1 MKKNHLHKITIVL
14 LLCLGTLFTFAETV
28 KYEAEDASYG
38 GGNWVGNSDAGFS
51 GTGYVRNFNDVGS
64 YVEFSITDATAGAQD
79 VTVYST
85 TGQAGSLNLYV
96 NGAFVRKVSI
106 PTTGGWSNWRGYAV
120 NVTLNAG
127 NNTIKFIHESDNTG
141 NFFYYVD
148 YLTVDLNAIAVTGV
162 SVSPSTLS
170 MPDLTTSQLSATVTP
185 EDASNKTVT
194 WSSSNTAV
202 ATVSSSGLVSA
213 LTPGEATITAT
224 TNSGNLTSSCIVTV
238 TPSGLV
244 KYEAE
249 DATRIDTYIVSDWP
263 GYSGIGFINH
273 FGAVG
278 NSVQFTI
285 TGANAGAQDITV
297 SYATGTGIVLNL
309 YVNDVLVGPA
319 NFANTGGWGN
329 WTNHVDNVTL
339 NAGTNTIKYQ
349 KDVSADSWLNFDY
362 LTVAGSNAVSGVT
375 VSPEVLS
382 ITDIS
387 SSQLTATV
395 LPSGASN
402 KTVTWS
408 SSDENVATV
417 SENGLVTGVAVGNA
431 TITVTTVDGGKTA
444 TCAVTVT
451 SSAILIHGSIIK
463 RNEPLNEV
471 IDWTNGT
478 TFPDNSTVD
487 YKIVTIGGKLW
498 ATIVGTGYNLHF
510 QPWSSQIRLY
520 PLASSEDNMWEL
532 TKYNAPNN
540 VVSDLGTNTTIV
552 TACSYPNPEF
562 NQIRIVQS
570 QMDAY
575 SGTVLTDYN
584 VNAPSSG
591 LTGDTQ
597 KPLLTAVSI
606 GAQNGTTIPVSCTAS
621 DNSGDYFY
629 IVRDVANNFNFVS
642 FTNDFTVTGLTEGVT
657 YTLSVVAV
665 DFSGNQSDGLTTSH
679 TSADD
684 TTGGI
689 LLSQNPFS
697 TGTLSIK
704 LPEGASQLSIFD
716 LTGKTVYQTKVTK
729 NEYLIDQSVLKSG
742 GIYMV
747 NVMTAQ
753 GLKNQKLIVTK

>member
-1 MKKNHLHKITIVL
+1 MKKNHLHKILIVL
-14 LLCLGTLFTFAETV
+14 FLCLGTLFTFAETV

-38 GGNWVGNSDAGFS
+38 GDNWVGDSDAGFS
-51 GTGYVRNFNDVGS
+51 GTGYLRNFNDVGS

-79 VTVYST
+79 VKIYYT

-96 NGAFVRKVSI
+96 NGTFVRKVSI
-106 PTTGGWSNWRGYAV
+106 PSTGGWSNWQGYAV

-148 YLTVDLNAIAVTGV
+148 YLTVELNAIAVTGV

-185 EDASNKTVT
+185 TDASNKTVT

-362 LTVAGSNAVSGVT
+362 LTVEGSNVSVTGVT
-375 VSPEVLS
+375 MSSTTLS
-382 ITDIS
+382 VAVNAT
-387 SSQLTATV
+387 SQLTATV
-395 LPSGASN
+395 APMDASN
-402 KTVTWS
+402 KAVAWS
-408 SSDENVATV
+408 SSDTGVATV
-417 SENGLVTGVAVGNA
+417 SASGLVTGVAAGDA
-431 TITVTTVDGGKTA
+431 TITVTTVDGSYTA
-444 TCAVTVT
+444 TCDVTVT
-451 SSAILIHGSIIK
+451 SSDPTKYEAE
-463 RNEPLNEV
+463 NAA
-471 IDWTNGT
+471 
-478 TFPDNSTVD
+478 
-487 YKIVTIGGKLW
+487 YGGGNW
-498 ATIVGTGYNLHF
+498 VGDSDAGFSGTGYL
-510 QPWSSQIRLY
+510 R
-520 PLASSEDNMWEL
+520 
-532 TKYNAPNN
+532 
-540 VVSDLGTNTTIV
+540 
-552 TACSYPNPEF
+552 
-562 NQIRIVQS
+562 
-570 QMDAY
+570 
-575 SGTVLTDYN
+575 
-584 VNAPSSG
+584 
-591 LTGDTQ
+591 
-597 KPLLTAVSI
+597 
-606 GAQNGTTIPVSCTAS
+606 
-621 DNSGDYFY
+621 
-629 IVRDVANNFNFVS
+629 NFNDVGSYVEFS
-642 FTNDFTVTGLTEGVT
+642 ITGAAAGSQDVILH
-657 YTLSVVAV
+657 YTTGQAGSLNMYVNGIKIRSVAIP
-665 DFSGNQSDGLTTSH
+665 
-679 TSADD
+679 
-684 TTGGI
+684 TTGGWSNWQDYTI
-689 LLSQNPFS
+689 NVTLNAGNNTIKFLHEADNTGNFFYYIDYLIAAGINTDFNSSRVNENDISIFPNPLS
-697 TGTLSIK
+697 TGSLSIK
-704 LPEGASQLSIFD
+704 LPESATKLSIFD
-716 LTGKTVYQTKVTK
+716 VTGKAVYQTQVTK
-729 NEYLIDQSVLKSG
+729 NEYLIDQSVFMSE
-742 GIYMV
+742 GIYLV

-753 GLKNQKLIVTK
+753 GSKNQKLIVTK

>member
-1 MKKNHLHKITIVL
+1 MKKKFLYRLSLVL
-14 LLCLGTLFTFAETV
+14 YFCVVGTVFSYGA
-28 KYEAEDASYG
+28 KYEAENAAYG
-38 GGNWVGNSDAGFS
+38 GGNWVDNSDAGFS
-51 GTGYVRNFNDVGS
+51 GTGYLRNFNDVGS
-64 YVEFSITDATAGAQD
+64 YVEFSITGATAGAQD
-79 VTVYST
+79 VLFHYT
-85 TGQAGSLNLYV
+85 TGGAGSLNLYV
-96 NGAFVRKVSI
+96 NGTYVKKVTI
-106 PTTGGWSNWRGYAV
+106 PTTGGWSNWQDYAI

-127 NNTIKFIHESDNTG
+127 NNTIKFIHEASNTG
-141 NFFYYVD
+141 NFFYYLD
-148 YLTVDLNAIAVTGV
+148 YLSVDLNAIAVTGV

-224 TNSGNLTSSCIVTV
+224 TNSGNLTSTCVVTV

-249 DATRIDTYIVSDWP
+249 DATRNDTYIVSDWP

-278 NSVQFTI
+278 NSLQFTI
-285 TGANAGAQDITV
+285 AGANAGAQDITV

-362 LTVAGSNAVSGVT
+362 LTVAGSIAVSGVT

-408 SSDENVATV
+408 SSNENVATV
-417 SENGLVTGVAVGNA
+417 SQTGLVTGVAVGNA

-451 SSAILIHGSIIK
+451 ASNVILHGSIIK
-463 RNEPLNEV
+463 KSAPLSEQ
-471 IDWTNGT
+471 IDWTHGT
-478 TFPDNSTVD
+478 TFPENATVD

-498 ATIVGTGYNLHF
+498 AKIVGMGYNLHF

-540 VVSDLGTNTTIV
+540 VNYNTGNNTTIV
-552 TACSYPNPEF
+552 TACSYPNPAF
-562 NQIRIVQS
+562 DHIRIVQS

-575 SGTVLTDYN
+575 SGTELTAYN

-597 KPLLTAVSI
+597 KPVLTTISVGTQS
-606 GAQNGTTIPVSCTAS
+606 GTTIPVNCTAS

-629 IVRDVANNFNFVS
+629 IVSDVANDFYYVS
-642 FTNDFTVTGLTEGVT
+642 FTDDFTVTGLTEGVT
-657 YTLSVVAV
+657 YTLSVIAV
-665 DFSGNQSDGLTTSH
+665 DFSGNESTKLTTSQ
-679 TSADD
+679 TSYDAV
-684 TTGGI
+684 GGI
-689 LLSQNPFS
+689 SLSQNPFS
-697 TGTLSIK
+697 KGSLSIK
-704 LPEGASQLSIFD
+704 LPEGATQLTIFD
-716 LTGKTVYQTKVTK
+716 IAGKAVYQTQATK
-729 NEYLIDQSVLKSG
+729 NEYLIDQSVFKSN
-742 GIYMV
+742 GIYIV
-747 NVMTAQ
+747 NAITTK
-753 GLKNQKLIVTK
+753 GSKNQKLIVTK